1 MLQIYCFFC
10 DLCNFCSKKMLPIFA
25 FLLSKCVICC
35 CNSKKSCNFAAGNG
49 QEMMQTDA
57 TIDQLIQ
64 SVEQDGVCVE
74 KEIHGYPVTGM
85 DVVFPHVIL
94 LLCLRGSARVMF
106 DMQEIAI
113 EKNDFGI
120 LRPGHIFRRIACSE
134 DYTYARVFISAE
146 MISELKAHAF
156 SHDSEKFN
164 YAPHCHLT
172 DVQANRVMALLELL
186 EAIASHDTNDL
197 QLRRQMLLSHLAVG
211 YEFINYYRREQDTQ
225 WAKSHSATLY
235 TQFCDLV
242 VEHYKENRNVYY
254 YAGLLDYEPRYFSKV
269 FRQYSNGLSPL
280 EWIQQYVATQAKL
293 IMDMDPKQTVKET
306 AYQLGFPT
314 TANFCRYF
322 KRVTGIYP
330 QEYKDLK
337 I

>member
-1 MLQIYCFFC
+1 
-10 DLCNFCSKKMLPIFA
+10 
-25 FLLSKCVICC
+25 
-35 CNSKKSCNFAAGNG
+35 
-49 QEMMQTDA
+49 MMQTDA

-120 LRPGHIFRRIACSE
+120 LMPGHIFRRIACSE

-146 MISELKAHAF
+146 MISELKTHAF
-156 SHDSEKFN
+156 SHDFEKFN

-172 DVQANRVMALLELL
+172 DVQANRVMTLLELL